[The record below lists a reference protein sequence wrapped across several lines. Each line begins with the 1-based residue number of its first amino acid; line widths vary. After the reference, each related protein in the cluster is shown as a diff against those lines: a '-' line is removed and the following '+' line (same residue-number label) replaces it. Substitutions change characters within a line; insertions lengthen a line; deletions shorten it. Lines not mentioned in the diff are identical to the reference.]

1 MFIEGVCWVKW
12 KKETS
17 AEGVYEGWQRA
28 VAEAGTVSEAT
39 ALHIGFCGTEL
50 YPSGGAGL
58 SRGLWRKA
66 EGGCGIRARSEF
78 MTVWQTQE
86 RSPGVQ
92 GLCLWIRRGQGHP
105 KKKRRSE
112 ISEKQKHIKQR
123 LGSLAGAY
131 QMIVRNF
138 LGSVL
143 WFQLHLLDWSSPG
156 QAS

>member
-78 MTVWQTQE
+78 MTVWQTQ
-86 RSPGVQ
+86 SG
-92 GLCLWIRRGQGHP
+92 
-105 KKKRRSE
+105 
-112 ISEKQKHIKQR
+112 EKPW
-123 LGSLAGAY
+123 SAGA
-131 QMIVRNF
+131 
-138 LGSVL
+138 LP
-143 WFQLHLLDWSSPG
+143 LDKKGPR
-156 QAS
+156 APEK